1 VALKELTADGKCL
14 VNGLQ
19 YEPDSTGVW
28 DLTIGAATGRDA
40 GNAPRSVQEAVRG
53 LLPRELKGFLP
64 TSNSFGT
71 STFELPSVA
80 FAYER
85 GWRQGFAAAGFPGPD
100 EEFQLAR
107 QVLREAE
114 GGLLVDAS
122 CGSGLFTRR
131 FVQTGAFR
139 NVVALDYSDSMLQQA
154 RAYCEEEMVPLDNL
168 TFVRADIARLP
179 FPDNSVDGIHA
190 GAAIPCWPSP
200 TAAVAEIARVLKPG
214 ATFCG
219 TTFLNPKLPFVDDD
233 MQALASSMMRGVTSR
248 GGFNYWDQRALKE
261 VFEGC
266 GMEAVEFDARRQFIF
281 FSMRKPMPLSSG
293 VEAEAAPSALWN
305 TPLSS
310 DPMEEFCEEQPDADE
325 CRVYE
330 D

>member
-1 VALKELTADGKCL
+1 MNVDGKCL
-14 VNGLQ
+14 ANGLT

-28 DLTIGAATGRDA
+28 DLTIGAATGRNALDA
-40 GNAPRSVQEAVRG
+40 PSTVEDAIRG

-100 EEFQLAR
+100 EEFKLAR
-107 QVLREAE
+107 RVLRGAE

-131 FVQTGAFR
+131 FVQTGAYQ

-154 RAYCEEEMVPLDNL
+154 RVFCEEEMVPLDNL

-179 FPDNSVDGIHA
+179 FPDDSVDGIHA
-190 GAAIPCWPSP
+190 GAAIHCWPNP
-200 TAAVAEIARVLKPG
+200 KAAMAEIARVLKPG
-214 ATFCG
+214 ASFCG
-219 TTFLNPKLPFVDDD
+219 TTFLNPKVPFVDED
-233 MQALASSMMRGVTSR
+233 MQALASSLMRGVTSR
-248 GGFNYWDQRALKE
+248 GGFNYWDKRALQE
-261 VFEGC
+261 VFESC
-266 GMEAVEFDARRQFIF
+266 GLESIEFDARRQFIF
-281 FSMRKPMPLSSG
+281 FSMRKPMPLASE
-293 VEAEAAPSALWN
+293 VVEAAPSALWN
-305 TPLSS
+305 TPLTTT